1 MSKAI
6 IIDEYCRPAALKWG
20 DVEVGNPGSDEVRI
34 KHEAIG
40 LNCRD
45 THHPSRS
52 YRVSGE
58 KFLAIIG

>member
-6 IIDEYCRPAALKWG
+6 VIDEYGRPEVLKWEG
-20 DVEVGNPGSDEVRI
+20 VEIGNPGPDEVRI